1 MHTCSNDKNIHVN
14 AYKTKKSRLE
24 LYLHRT
30 KWSRKPFVCQ
40 TPFRLSQR
48 FSSVFLWKDMC
59 NVTTRKSTAKKC
71 SCTNV
76 TEWNGKLAAL
86 FAHKT
91 IKLDSSW
98 RTFLAFLTRIWL
110 SLHVRYTKRTLSLLY
125 RALKIHVLR
134 LKIIPPTPL
143 LIRTIFKVL
152 SSNSSFTLPF
162 RITVM
167 NSLHY
172 VTLLC
177 VWRTG
182 SYYFFLCLP
191 KMTKLWIAYDSDF

>member
-1 MHTCSNDKNIHVN
+1 MHRCSNDKNIHVN

-86 FAHKT
+86 FAHKA
-91 IKLDSSW
+91 IKPDSSW
-98 RTFLAFLTRIWL
+98 RRSSLSVCVYVMSIL
-110 SLHVRYTKRTLSLLY
+110 SLVSHGFNCQKWRGRSILWQRRPFLIPRTCFWP
-125 RALKIHVLR
+125 V
-134 LKIIPPTPL
+134 
-143 LIRTIFKVL
+143 
-152 SSNSSFTLPF
+152 FTLLNWSCDLASHLTTWSKMST
-162 RITVM
+162 RSQSRKVKVSEGTTWTVEV
-167 NSLHY
+167 NNIPGKY
-172 VTLLC
+172 T
-177 VWRTG
+177 T
-182 SYYFFLCLP
+182 
-191 KMTKLWIAYDSDF
+191 